1 MRTETITLYQFD
13 ELSDDAKEKA
23 LEWLRQAQEYP
34 WFDESMDSCK
44 AFCEVFGVSVKD
56 WSLGGYR
63 YSFVNT
69 DASPSHFRGFTL
81 KDALRLTDSSL
92 TGYCL
97 DYDLTQAFYDSFK
110 QSGDAYEAFT
120 DALQAFCL
128 AVEKDIEYTFSNEAL
143 AEWGQC
149 NGYEFLESGEKASL
163 ALNF

>member
-23 LEWLRQAQEYP
+23 LEWLRQAYDYP
-34 WFDESMDSCK
+34 WFDEALDSIK
-44 AFCEVFGVSVKD
+44 AFCEVFKVIVD
-56 WSLGGYR
+56 RYEFNPCGYS
-63 YSFVNT
+63 YVDT
-69 DASPSHFRGFTL
+69 DAQNHHFRGFTL

-110 QSGDAYEAFT
+110 VSGDAKQAFE
-120 DALQAFCL
+120 DALRGACK
-128 AVEKDIEYTFSNEAL
+128 AIDRDIEYCFSDEAL

-149 NGYEFLESGEKASL
+149 NGYEFLESGKKA
-163 ALNF
+163 